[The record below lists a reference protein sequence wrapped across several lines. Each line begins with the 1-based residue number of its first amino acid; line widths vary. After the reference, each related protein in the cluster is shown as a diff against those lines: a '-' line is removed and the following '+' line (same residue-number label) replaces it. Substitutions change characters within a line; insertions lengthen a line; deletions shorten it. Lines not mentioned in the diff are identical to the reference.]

1 MLPFYSAIV
10 VSISSI
16 LGFRRTVFPHFCNI
30 NLELLVT
37 KMLLYLLKMFLVVFP
52 SCRLIKRIF
61 LYRRLIRLSRYHGKQ

>member
-37 KMLLYLLKMFLVVFP
+37 KMLLYLLKMFFSGFSILQIDQKDFLV
-52 SCRLIKRIF
+52 SSID
-61 LYRRLIRLSRYHGKQ
+61 